1 VHVAS
6 QPGAPGER
14 RRRRILYL
22 IDQAV
27 DSGGAERFAIGLATR
42 LPADRYEV
50 WVCSTRKFEPAVAAA
65 LDAAGVKHLH
75 LGRRRKLQLHRFAPL
90 AQLMRRERFD
100 ILHSHMF
107 GSNLWGALF
116 GRAYRVPVIIAHEHN
131 WAFSGEPARVWLD
144 RHVIGR
150 LSTRFIAVSNAQ
162 RGLMTTVE
170 KLPAEQIV
178 VLPTAYIPSKETAG
192 TDVRAELALSPDT
205 PLVGTAAILRSEKAL
220 DILIE
225 AHAEVIRRIPAAH
238 LVIAGE
244 GDREAD
250 LRARA
255 DELGIADRVHLI
267 GLRSDVDALL
277 RAFDVG
283 AMSSDWEGMPLFV
296 FECMA
301 AGTPL
306 VATDVGGLPEI
317 VEQGRTGILVPRR
330 DPSALGAAIAGLL
343 ADPERGRELAAAAA
357 QRSEQFTIEAV
368 SRRFADLYDEL
379 LAEYA
384 ARTDSRPVSS

>member
-1 VHVAS
+1 VHLAS
-6 QPGAPGER
+6 QPGAPGESR
-14 RRRRILYL
+14 RRRVLYL

-27 DSGGAERFAIGLATR
+27 DSGGAERFAIGLATH

-50 WVCSTRKFEPAVAAA
+50 WVCSTRAIEPTVVATF
-65 LDAAGVKHLH
+65 DAAGVKHLH
-75 LGRRRKLQLHRFAPL
+75 LGRTGKLQLHRFAPL
-90 AQLMRRERFD
+90 AQLMHRERFD

-131 WAFSGEPARVWLD
+131 WAFSGEPTRVWLD

-150 LSTRFIAVSNAQ
+150 LSTRFVAVSNAQ
-162 RGLMTTVE
+162 RELMTTVE
-170 KLPAEQIV
+170 KLRAEQIV
-178 VLPTAYIPSKETAG
+178 VLPTAYIPSRDAAS
-192 TDVRAELALSPDT
+192 TDIRAELALPPET
-205 PLVGTAAILRSEKAL
+205 PIVGTAAILRAEKAL
-220 DILIE
+220 DVLI
-225 AHAEVIRRIPAAH
+225 AAQVEVIRRIPAAH
-238 LVIAGE
+238 LVIAGD
-244 GDREAD
+244 GAREAE

-306 VATDVGGLPEI
+306 VATDVGGLPEV

-330 DPSALGAAIAGLL
+330 DPTALGRAIAGLL

-357 QRSEQFTIEAV
+357 QRSEEFTIEAV
-368 SRRFADLYDEL
+368 SNRFADLYDEL
-379 LAEYA
+379 LRERAP
-384 ARTDSRPVSS
+384 SVGSG